1 MTHARRAQVERNLH
15 DAMGVARNVMLDPRL
30 VPGGGACEMAVSRGL
45 SDRADAV
52 VGPEQAR
59 RTVHRQ
65 KAVAFCLRSWSSRGC
80 CRVLQGVWRGRW
92 CIVVGGFVVGNGRPV
107 QPQRPRCRRPLAQSR
122 QTKPDLEPHHM
133 DAVDYICSSSQ
144 SDRAHRLKCCAFVAE
159 TELHL

>member
-1 MTHARRAQVERNLH
+1 MERNLH

-59 RTVHRQ
+59 GMVHRQ
-65 KAVAFCLRSWSSRGC
+65 KAVAFCMMSWSSRGY

-92 CIVVGGFVVGNGRPV
+92 CIIVGGFVVGNDRLV
-107 QPQRPRCRRPLAQSR
+107 QPQRRAA
-122 QTKPDLEPHHM
+122 
-133 DAVDYICSSSQ
+133 AVLGPEQANAI
-144 SDRAHRLKCCAFVAE
+144 
-159 TELHL
+159 